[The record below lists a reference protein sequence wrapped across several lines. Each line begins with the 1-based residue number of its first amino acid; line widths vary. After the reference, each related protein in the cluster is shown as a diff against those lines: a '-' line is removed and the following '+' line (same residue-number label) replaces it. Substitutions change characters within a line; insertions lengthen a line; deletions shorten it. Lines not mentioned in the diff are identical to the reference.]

1 MNTEIREGDQST
13 IVLEVQLTDKELQNA
28 INEGVRHLAR
38 RTRIPG
44 FRPGK
49 APRPMIERALG
60 VDRSDP
66 DAPDPVYDE
75 AREHL
80 YQRTVIQAVTESGK
94 DVLELAYAIRE
105 SVQNRFGIELQIEP
119 RIV

>member
-1 MNTEIREGDQST
+1 MNTDIREGDQST

-49 APRPMIERALG
+49 VPRQILERSLG
-60 VDRSDP
+60 IDRSDP
-66 DAPDPVYDE
+66 EAPDPVYDE

-80 YQRTVIQAVTESGK
+80 YQRTVIAALAESRQGR
-94 DVLELAYAIRE
+94 AGAP
-105 SVQNRFGIELQIEP
+105 SEP
-119 RIV
+119 DGAASRRASAPPTG

>member
-1 MNTEIREGDQST
+1 MNTDIREGDQST
-13 IVLEVQLTDKELQNA
+13 IVLEVQITDKELQNA

-49 APRPMIERALG
+49 APRQIIERSMG
-60 VDRSDP
+60 IDRSDP
-66 DAPDPVYDE
+66 EAPDPVYDE

-80 YQRTVIQAVTESGK
+80 YQRTVIRAVAEAARTCWSCRPSPSGPPSRK
-94 DVLELAYAIRE
+94 ASARPT
-105 SVQNRFGIELQIEP
+105 R
-119 RIV
+119 